1 MWPPPSLSNGLLS
14 LRMET
19 PWSFSVHLVLKPTSL
34 FGDSALKKKKLK
46 KTKLLLLQV
55 QCFRA
60 ELEHTDTFLRVSS
73 LVKQ

>member
-1 MWPPPSLSNGLLS
+1 MWPPPSLSNDLLS

-19 PWSFSVHLVLKPTSL
+19 PRSFSDHLVLKPTSL
-34 FGDSALKKKKLK
+34 FGDSAFKKN

-73 LVKQ
+73 IVKQ